1 MMQQLAKYQDMTRE
15 QLQEEAKRDDI
26 TVLELLFVNYVT
38 SGMKNIKVFMDMLNR
53 YVPQAPRELK
63 LTGWDDED
71 TGKKPVQIEIVR
83 RLEGAEWQIITIDD
97 EEKNA

>member
-63 LTGWDDED
+63 LTG
-71 TGKKPVQIEIVR
+71 
-83 RLEGAEWQIITIDD
+83 
-97 EEKNA
+97 